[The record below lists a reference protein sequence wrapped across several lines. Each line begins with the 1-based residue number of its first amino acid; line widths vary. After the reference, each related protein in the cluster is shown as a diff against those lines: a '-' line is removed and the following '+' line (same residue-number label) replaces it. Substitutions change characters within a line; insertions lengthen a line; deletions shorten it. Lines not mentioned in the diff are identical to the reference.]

1 MIRLD
6 QALVERG
13 LCESREKAKRAIMA
27 GTVKINGQ
35 LARKPSDS
43 VKPDDE
49 LALTA
54 PEKFVSRGGYKL
66 EHALNHFQLKVSGLT
81 AIDLGAS
88 TGGFTDCLLQHG
100 AAKVFAVDVG
110 QGQLAW
116 KLRRDKRVVVMEKM
130 NARQV
135 KPEDFRE
142 GSRAEGRRSKVSGA
156 NAPDTHHS
164 SLATQQADFPEGSRV
179 EGRGSKEGGARE
191 KMNAP
196 DTRHSSLI
204 TPHSES
210 IERRAR
216 SDAPYPADLVV
227 IDCSFISLRK
237 ILPAAVALL
246 GASGNIVA
254 LIKPQFEAGKAEVD
268 KGEGVITDPAIHDR
282 VLRELEEF
290 VAREGQLRWR
300 GVTESPLLGPAGN
313 KEFLVLLE
321 KIG

>member
-27 GTVKINGQ
+27 GQVKINGQ

-49 LALTA
+49 LALTE
-54 PEKFVSRGGYKL
+54 PEKFVSRGGHKL
-66 EHALNHFQLKVSGLT
+66 EHALEHFQLDVSGLT

-116 KLRRDKRVVVMEKM
+116 KLRRDSRVVVMEKT
-130 NARQV
+130 NARNLQPDSV
-135 KPEDFRE
+135 RVSPQPLDP
-142 GSRAEGRRSKVSGA
+142 RRSTL
-156 NAPDTHHS
+156 AP
-164 SLATQQADFPEGSRV
+164 
-179 EGRGSKEGGARE
+179 
-191 KMNAP
+191 
-196 DTRHSSLI
+196 
-204 TPHSES
+204 
-210 IERRAR
+210 RR
-216 SDAPYPADLVV
+216 LVV

-246 GASGNIVA
+246 RPSGKIVA

-268 KGEGVITDPAIHDR
+268 KGEGVITRPGDSRPRASRAGRFCGRQYPDVALARGHGIA
-282 VLRELEEF
+282 
-290 VAREGQLRWR
+290 VARPGRQ
-300 GVTESPLLGPAGN
+300 
-313 KEFLVLLE
+313 
-321 KIG
+321 

>member
-6 QALVERG
+6 QALVDRG

-49 LALTA
+49 LALTEA
-54 PEKFVSRGGYKL
+54 EKFVSRGGHKL
-66 EHALNHFQLKVSGLT
+66 EHALEHFKLAVTGLT

-88 TGGFTDCLLQHG
+88 TGGFTDCLLQRG

-116 KLRRDKRVVVMEKM
+116 KLRRDRRVVVMEKT
-130 NARQV
+130 NARNL
-135 KPEDFRE
+135 K
-142 GSRAEGRRSKVSGA
+142 AESFP
-156 NAPDTHHS
+156 APS
-164 SLATQQADFPEGSRV
+164 
-179 EGRGSKEGGARE
+179 
-191 KMNAP
+191 
-196 DTRHSSLI
+196 
-204 TPHSES
+204 
-210 IERRAR
+210 
-216 SDAPYPADLVV
+216 DLVV

-237 ILPAAVALL
+237 ILPPAVALL
-246 GASGNIVA
+246 RPLGNIVA

-268 KGEGVITDPAIHDR
+268 KGEGVITDPAIHER

-290 VAREGQLRWR
+290 VGADAQVRWR

-313 KEFLVLLE
+313 KEFLVWIE
-321 KIG
+321 KAG